1 MERFEIG
8 MLAVSRAGHDK
19 DCLYVISAIDGEY
32 VYLTD
37 GKVKPLERPKKKKKK
52 HIQVIRIIPEDLCGA
67 PMDSLKNED
76 IKRVIKHYRKSQK
89 IDTVNQV
96 KKVSGGF

>member
-37 GKVKPLERPKKKKKK
+37 GRLKPLEHPKKKKTK
-52 HIQVIRIIPEDLCGA
+52 HIHPRLSER
-67 PMDSLKNED
+67 
-76 IKRVIKHYRKSQK
+76 RVSFVHRKARRFVDGENSPYRH
-89 IDTVNQV
+89 VPAHR
-96 KKVSGGF
+96 